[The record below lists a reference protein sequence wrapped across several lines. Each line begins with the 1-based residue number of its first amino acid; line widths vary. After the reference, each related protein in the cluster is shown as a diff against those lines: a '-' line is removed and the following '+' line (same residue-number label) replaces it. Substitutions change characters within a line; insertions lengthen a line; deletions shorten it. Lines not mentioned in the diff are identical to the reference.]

1 MNSFNLDTTGPDFNP
16 NNPVAGPQ
24 VGKATVVIPAG
35 TSVARFATFD
45 ADYPANTDVDL
56 FVYRLTAYGRP
67 GAGGFERGW
76 HGRGSGHAQQPDS
89 AATYEVYVDLFAV
102 GSGTTMTV
110 HLNHWL
116 LSGSAAGNLTATPA
130 SQSVTTGQTAN
141 ITLNWSGLTAGVR
154 YLGTLT
160 YSDGTSNI
168 GRTVV
173 GVHA

>member
-1 MNSFNLDTTGPDFNP
+1 M
-16 NNPVAGPQ
+16 
-24 VGKATVVIPAG
+24 
-35 TSVARFATFD
+35 ARFATFD

-56 FVYRLTAYGRP
+56 FVYRLTPTGGRVP
-67 GAGGFERGW
+67 AGSSAGGTAEEVVTLNN
-76 HGRGSGHAQQPDS
+76 PL
-89 AATYEVYVDLFAV
+89 AATYEVYADLFAV
-102 GSGTTMTV
+102 PNPTADPTETV

-116 LSGSAAGNLTATPA
+116 LTGSAAGNLTATPA
-130 SQSVTTGQTAN
+130 SQSVTIGQTAT
-141 ITLNWSGLTAGVR
+141 ITLNWTGLSTGVR